1 MDRRVDIT
9 DVTTPQGVMF
19 SYSVEWYEETNLN
32 IKWKLKHQPSSS
44 EIYF

>member
-19 SYSVEWYEETNLN
+19 SYSVEWYEEVNQLEYQVEAQASTF
-32 IKWKLKHQPSSS
+32 QQ
-44 EIYF
+44 